1 MPKLKIAPSILNS
14 NLGNLVGECQ
24 KLMAAGA
31 DTLHLDVMDGHFVPN
46 LTFGHPV
53 VESLRKVF
61 RIKKLSQFYFC
72 FYLMS
77 FIRKQFLEN
86 IYKERTWDRSRTSTV
101 I

>member
-1 MPKLKIAPSILNS
+1 MALFFNFGCPIYLYYSLFSYVQYYYYLSQSSFFNSKISRMPKLKIAPSILNS

-53 VESLRKVF
+53 VESLRNA
-61 RIKKLSQFYFC
+61 
-72 FYLMS
+72 
-77 FIRKQFLEN
+77 FL
-86 IYKERTWDRSRTSTV
+86 
-101 I
+101 